1 MGHRP
6 TFFINRHGAT
16 VVAKAVRVN
25 VGTEEQAAI
34 VARLIEPSIAAL
46 GYEVVRV
53 RFMGGSGRTLQVMV
67 ERQDRRPVSVD
78 DCAEVSRLV
87 SALLEVEDPVPE
99 SYILEVSSP
108 GIERPLVR
116 LNDYA
121 RFAGF
126 EAQLETQRPLDG
138 RRRFRGRI
146 KGVEGESVR
155 LDCGGE
161 EAAVPFGEI
170 RNASLVLTD
179 DLIEAA
185 QREARAATVT
195 ES

>member
-1 MGHRP
+1 
-6 TFFINRHGAT
+6 
-16 VVAKAVRVN
+16 
-25 VGTEEQAAI
+25 
-34 VARLIEPSIAAL
+34 
-46 GYEVVRV
+46 
-53 RFMGGSGRTLQVMV
+53 
-67 ERQDRRPVSVD
+67 
-78 DCAEVSRLV
+78 V
-87 SALLEVEDPVPE
+87 SALLEVEDPVPG

-108 GIERPLVR
+108 GIDRPLVR
-116 LNDYA
+116 LDDYA

-126 EAQLETQRPLDG
+126 EAQLETQRPVDG
-138 RRRFRGRI
+138 KRRFRGRI

-170 RNASLVLTD
+170 RSASLVLTD

-185 QREARAATVT
+185 QREAQAATVT

>member
-1 MGHRP
+1 VGHRP

-34 VARLIEPSIAAL
+34 VARLIEPSVAAM

-67 ERQDRRPVSVD
+67 ERQDSRPIGVD

-87 SALLEVEDPVPE
+87 SALLEVEDPVPG

-108 GIERPLVR
+108 GIDRPLVR
-116 LNDYA
+116 LDDYA

-126 EAQLETQRPLDG
+126 EAQLETQRPVDG
-138 RRRFRGRI
+138 KRRFRGRI

-170 RNASLVLTD
+170 RSASLVLTD

-185 QREARAATVT
+185 QREAQAATVT